1 MLRPNQGCQVQVSGY
16 AGSILASPKREQ
28 VTWLGG
34 TSKDGPST
42 APWADRVQCCPGGVP
57 GCHSTEDDFALRVS
71 VRMGSS

>member
-1 MLRPNQGCQVQVSGY
+1 MRPTHGSQVQVSGY
-16 AGSILASPKREQ
+16 AGSTLASPKREQ

-42 APWADRVQCCPGGVP
+42 APWADRVQCCLGGVS

-71 VRMGSS
+71 VWTGSS